1 MYIVSCYNRPEL
13 LQPEVL
19 VPFYAYPA
27 QPTSEVMQQHSNS
40 AHGFVAQLPPPAQS
54 TAAEE
59 ECHQGET
66 NPLPPSQQ
74 GYWSS
79 PVHSSHQQHPQKYPV
94 LKASG
99 ESALQTHVPFHVPPQ
114 AQHNA
119 PPMLP
124 PPAGYTMKASQL
136 RQLDA
141 PGNGVEAEDRD
152 ILVQVEA
159 LLRGRS
165 SEDTN
170 DITAPTHHQQQQ
182 TVLVV
187 SDKQQEESQQAV
199 LAGKDLEVGGDL
211 TGESTLGDIYEEHVD
226 TPTTADLHYIP
237 PVRDNAPPVERGMRR
252 RAHSTSSAETSLW
265 RPSQP
270 AYSHT
275 AATSTGTATMRP
287 KSLGRE
293 ARYEYF
299 PCLCEQDALAEHTTA
314 GFGPR
319 ASVDEEEG
327 KMGMPQEEEGFAGGF
342 GEYVDLDGE
351 LAGQSKG
358 SEKEKKKRSQHS
370 GAGWTSACIVS

>member
-13 LQPEVL
+13 LQSEVL

-27 QPTSEVMQQHSNS
+27 QPTSEVVQQHSNS
-40 AHGFVAQLPPPAQS
+40 AHGFVPQLPPPAQT
-54 TAAEE
+54 TAAAADGEA
-59 ECHQGET
+59 HQGEI
-66 NPLPPSQQ
+66 NPLPPPQQ

-79 PVHSSHQQHPQKYPV
+79 PVHSSHQQHPQQYPV
-94 LKASG
+94 LKPSG

-114 AQHNA
+114 AQHSA
-119 PPMLP
+119 LP
-124 PPAGYTMKASQL
+124 VLPQPAGYTVKASQL
-136 RQLDA
+136 RQLDV
-141 PGNGVEAEDRD
+141 PGNVVEAEDRD

-199 LAGKDLEVGGDL
+199 LAGKDL
-211 TGESTLGDIYEEHVD
+211 EEHVD

>member
-13 LQPEVL
+13 LQSEVL

-40 AHGFVAQLPPPAQS
+40 AHGFVPQLPPPAQT
-54 TAAEE
+54 TAAAAVEE
-59 ECHQGET
+59 RAGHQRET
-66 NPLPPSQQ
+66 NPLPPPQQ

-79 PVHSSHQQHPQKYPV
+79 PVHSSHQQQPQHQQYPV
-94 LKASG
+94 LKPSC

-119 PPMLP
+119 PPVLP
-124 PPAGYTMKASQL
+124 PPAGYTVKASQL

-141 PGNGVEAEDRD
+141 PGNVVEAEDSD

-159 LLRGRS
+159 MLRGRS
-165 SEDTN
+165 SEDTH
-170 DITAPTHHQQQQ
+170 DITALTHHQQQQ
-182 TVLVV
+182 DALVV
-187 SDKQQEESQQAV
+187 SGKQEGSQQADLV
-199 LAGKDLEVGGDL
+199 GKGLEAGGDL

-275 AATSTGTATMRP
+275 ATMRP

-299 PCLCEQDALAEHTTA
+299 PCMCEQNALPEHT
-314 GFGPR
+314 GFEPR

-327 KMGMPQEEEGFAGGF
+327 KMGMFQEEEGFAGGF

-351 LAGQSKG
+351 LANHSKG